1 MALSN
6 SQYDQ
11 LMRTYE
17 QRQLDNEYQ
26 LRRRYEKAYSLIP
39 ALEELDHS
47 ISSLSVEKARSL
59 LDGNQ
64 GALSSLKEDVH
75 SLSNANT
82 SCLNPMDCQRITWN
96 FIIPARTVRIRD
108 ISARKSATVL
118 RRPLWIF
125 CTRSQIYRKY

>member
-6 SQYDQ
+6 SQYDE

-47 ISSLSVEKARSL
+47 ISSLSVERPAAFWTAIRGHFL
-59 LDGNQ
+59 L
-64 GALSSLKEDVH
+64 
-75 SLSNANT
+75 
-82 SCLNPMDCQRITWN
+82 
-96 FIIPARTVRIRD
+96 
-108 ISARKSATVL
+108 
-118 RRPLWIF
+118 
-125 CTRSQIYRKY
+125 